1 MQFHSKSKKTEP
13 PFSPTAMRDLSNFS
27 DHDVSYDGNTYRT
40 VEHAFQA
47 LKYSCTNKP
56 ELVDTVRL
64 KFADKTGV
72 EAKSSGGKGAMQIW
86 KVALDVACW
95 ENKKVGIMKDLIAS
109 KMERHPEIRQIIK
122 VAKENDITLV
132 HFSRSDMYWG
142 AHVNDTGTG
151 LKNGQNMLG
160 KLYMSHY
167 DTINNSESTSEA
179 PKIIIQEKEQGEQVV
194 EEKEEE
200 IEVPEKT
207 LGDLDELEEV
217 DITVPTVPTVPMVS
231 IEPITNP
238 DEEQE
243 TDKLNVFYE
252 LKNKYETNKYERC
265 NKVIRLDNGSWK
277 LKRKRFAMCKPKC
290 IVCNRRVGSIFSIK
304 YATNPN
310 NVGYKSFI
318 GKCGDIENP
327 CPFNIEFNITNTVRV
342 DELYIKTITELNRM
356 QKEVINAKN
365 NAVFGII
372 KPEEAVD
379 QFNNLQKNI
388 DSLSITMEQNMT
400 RFFKVIQNESKK
412 EELKQTIVEF
422 NEHVASLK
430 LLISKNPEE
439 VESIKT
445 ADIELNKFAEELS
458 NFKYVHREVVDDEYN
473 VIFSKSVA
481 SKHYTYLTTEFLV
494 SELEIAPTMEVINFN
509 IGNVLNEPPK
519 PDVPIKSKSKKKSQ
533 TKKNAKQDKEP
544 KEPKNKTLRREDMRD
559 ISDSLNDLFQSLII
573 EDRLSS
579 FTANEAYKMLEGQYK
594 IKNAK
599 EMYGNII
606 RSYLKSSIQEWTS
619 VSEDIV
625 EVAYKMVSEDI
636 PRGRIFAELND
647 KFREKHPL
655 TETDDSKEN
664 EEPINYEKKYKRV
677 INEMLN
683 RYDVLLENVPPN
695 EPKPKPDWPKN
706 TFEKSVS
713 K

>member
-1 MQFHSKSKKTEP
+1 M
-13 PFSPTAMRDLSNFS
+13 
-27 DHDVSYDGNTYRT
+27 SY
-40 VEHAFQA
+40 
-47 LKYSCTNKP
+47 
-56 ELVDTVRL
+56 
-64 KFADKTGV
+64 
-72 EAKSSGGKGAMQIW
+72 
-86 KVALDVACW
+86 
-95 ENKKVGIMKDLIAS
+95 
-109 KMERHPEIRQIIK
+109 
-122 VAKENDITLV
+122 
-132 HFSRSDMYWG
+132 
-142 AHVNDTGTG
+142 
-151 LKNGQNMLG
+151 
-160 KLYMSHY
+160 Y
-167 DTINNSESTSEA
+167 DTINNSESSLSTSEA
-179 PKIIIQEKEQGEQVV
+179 PKIIMQETIPIAREEEEELVV
-194 EEKEEE
+194 EEK
-200 IEVPEKT
+200 EKT

-217 DITVPTVPTVPMVS
+217 DITVPTVP

-243 TDKLNVFYE
+243 TDKLNAFYE

-265 NKVIRLDNGSWK
+265 NKVIRLDKGSSWK
-277 LKRKRFAMCKPKC
+277 LKRKRFAICKPKC
-290 IVCNRRVGSIFSIK
+290 INCNRRVGSIFSIK

-318 GKCGDIENP
+318 GKCGDVETP

-458 NFKYVHREVVDDEYN
+458 NFKYAHREVVDDEYS
-473 VIFSKSVA
+473 VIFSRSVA
-481 SKHYTYLTTEFLV
+481 SKHYTYITSEFLV

-533 TKKNAKQDKEP
+533 TKKNVKQDKEPKEP
-544 KEPKNKTLRREDMRD
+544 KEPKNKTLRREDTRD
-559 ISDSLNDLFQSLII
+559 ISDSLDDLFQTVII

-579 FTANEAYKMLEGQYK
+579 LTANEAYKMLEEQYK

-606 RSYLKSSIQEWTS
+606 RSYLKTSIQEWAS

-625 EVAYKMVSEDI
+625 EVAYKMMSEDI
-636 PRGRIFAELND
+636 PRGRVFAELNG
-647 KFREKHPL
+647 KYREEHPL
-655 TETDDSKEN
+655 AESSGSKEN

-706 TFEKSVS
+706 TFEKSV
-713 K
+713 